1 MSLVRIDVSH
11 KQRQKLGKG
20 HKVRVKGAME
30 GEGVCMIVHPDRY
43 DTMTR
48 TFNRGK
54 GMEMALTPEELQ
66 ANVEAIP
73 HMGGSGIYDNVK
85 SFLKK
90 HPGLIHMGKPLL
102 KTGIAGALGAAGTA
116 LSVAQPELIP
126 LIAPGVAGMIAG
138 AHSYLDRPMRQSNV
152 GGSKAPSASSLLGQ
166 VAQNHLYEQMNNH
179 LGTQYGALGAANLG
193 NAVAHKE
200 RASMAPVGQLAAA
213 KIGSPE
219 YEHPTPKADPAFGGF
234 GLYGGS
240 GLYAGKKGGMIGR
253 EIGSVGR
260 GGSLVSHSVPPALQ
274 SQPFSANFQFQHT
287 LPPAYQ
293 KFSKGSGLY

>member
-20 HKVRVKGAME
+20 HKVRVKGAMD
-30 GEGVCMIVHPDRY
+30 GEGVCLIVHPDRY

-138 AHSYLDRPMRQSNV
+138 AHSYLDKPMHQSNV

-200 RASMAPVGQLAAA
+200 RATMANDGHSHASSV
-213 KIGSPE
+213 
-219 YEHPTPKADPAFGGF
+219 TGF

-240 GLYAGKKGGMIGR
+240 GLYAGKRGGMIGR

-260 GGSLVSHSVPPALQ
+260 GGSLISHSVPPALQ

>member
-20 HKVRVKGAME
+20 HKVRVKGAMD
-30 GEGVCMIVHPDRY
+30 GEGVCLIVHPDRY

-138 AHSYLDRPMRQSNV
+138 AHSYLDKPMHQSNV

-200 RASMAPVGQLAAA
+200 RASMAPVGQSHA
-213 KIGSPE
+213 SSV
-219 YEHPTPKADPAFGGF
+219 TGF

-240 GLYAGKKGGMIGR
+240 GLYAGKRGGMIGR

-260 GGSLVSHSVPPALQ
+260 GGSLISHSVPPALQ

>member
-20 HKVRVKGAME
+20 HKVRVKGAMD
-30 GEGVCMIVHPDRY
+30 GEGVCLIVHPDRY

-85 SFLKK
+85 SFLNK

-138 AHSYLDRPMRQSNV
+138 AHSYLDRPMSQSNV

-200 RASMAPVGQLAAA
+200 RASMAPVGQSHA
-213 KIGSPE
+213 SSV
-219 YEHPTPKADPAFGGF
+219 TGF

-240 GLYAGKKGGMIGR
+240 GLYAGKRGGMIGR

-260 GGSLVSHSVPPALQ
+260 GGSLISHSVPPALQ